1 MKDNIHLIFGNDD
14 FFVDLKTKKILEAY
28 KDYSVE
34 IIDGTMANIADLRR
48 VIENAIESLRTMD
61 FFSAQKCVW
70 LRATN
75 LLGPNSP
82 ALTEGAQATLDRWLG
97 VIEKLPMDVHFV
109 ISASPVDKRTRLF
122 KTLQTLAI
130 CEEMEEK
137 RNEDYLHFLI
147 KKFCEEQNV
156 AIEPEAE
163 ELLSQK
169 LNHQPRTIANELEK
183 LACLKNFSGTI
194 TYDNVLKNTPTL
206 INDEFFEPVEAFYEK
221 NKERYIRSLR
231 NHFILN
237 KEMRSILTMMQNR
250 NRLLIQLKVLDL
262 QSISKNMLD
271 VAYRNYEEFFGPVE
285 EKNTFCIF
293 SQNPWYLSRLKISFS
308 LKQLITLQEE
318 YTKIFDLIL
327 QTPNQACAYMEN
339 LVRFFCAI

>member
-1 MKDNIHLIFGNDD
+1 MKDNIRLIFGNDD
-14 FFVDLKTKKILEAY
+14 FFVDLKTKKILETY

-34 IIDGTMANIADLRR
+34 TIDGTMANIADLKR
-48 VIENAIESLRTMD
+48 VLENTIESLRTMD

-70 LRATN
+70 LKATN
-75 LLGPNSP
+75 LLGSSSP
-82 ALTEGAQATLDRWLG
+82 ATTEGAQATLDRWLD
-97 VIEKLPMDVHFV
+97 VVEKLPMDVHFI

-122 KTLQTLAI
+122 KTLQALVI

-137 RNEDYLHFLI
+137 KNDDYLHFLI
-147 KKFCEEQNV
+147 KKICKDQKV
-156 AIEPEAE
+156 TIESEAE
-163 ELLSQK
+163 ELLFQK

-183 LACLKNFSGTI
+183 LACLKDFSGTI
-194 TYDNVLKNTPTL
+194 TYDDVLKNTPTL
-206 INDEFFEPVEAFYEK
+206 INDEFFEPVEAFYEQ

-237 KEMRSILTMMQNR
+237 KEMRSVLTMMQNR
-250 NRLLIQLKVLDL
+250 NRLLMQLKVLNL
-262 QSISKNMLD
+262 SSVSKNALD
-271 VAYRNYEEFFGPVE
+271 AAYKNYEKFFGPIE

-293 SQNPWYLSRLKISFS
+293 SQNPWYLSRLKTPFT
-308 LKQLITLQEE
+308 LEQLLDLQEE

-339 LVRFFCAI
+339 LVRFF

>member
-1 MKDNIHLIFGNDD
+1 MKDNIHLILGNDD
-14 FFVDLKTKKILEAY
+14 FFVDLKAKKILEAY
-28 KDYSVE
+28 KDFSIE
-34 IIDGTMANIADLRR
+34 IIDGTMANIADLKR
-48 VIENAIESLRTMD
+48 VLENTIESLRTMD
-61 FFSAQKCVW
+61 FFSTQKCVW

-75 LLGPNSP
+75 LLGTSSP
-82 ALTEGAQATLDRWLG
+82 ATTEGAQTTLDRWLEI
-97 VIEKLPMDVHFV
+97 IEKLPTDVQFI

-122 KTLQTLAI
+122 KTLQALAV

-137 RNEDYLHFLI
+137 KNDDYLHFLI
-147 KKFCEEQNV
+147 KKLCKEQNV
-156 AIEPEAE
+156 TIETQAE
-163 ELLSQK
+163 ELLLQK

-194 TYDNVLKNTPTL
+194 TYDDVLKNTPTL

-237 KEMRSILTMMQNR
+237 KEMRSVLTMMQNR
-250 NRLLIQLKVLDL
+250 NRLLIQLKVLNL
-262 QSISKNMLD
+262 PSVSKNALD
-271 VAYRNYEEFFGPVE
+271 AAYKNYEKFFGPIE

-293 SQNPWYLSRLKISFS
+293 SQNPWYLSRLKTSFS
-308 LKQLITLQEE
+308 LNQLLDLQEE

-327 QTPNQACAYMEN
+327 QAPQQACAYMEN
-339 LVRFFCAI
+339 LVRFF

>member
-14 FFVDLKTKKILEAY
+14 FFVELKTKKILEAY

-34 IIDGTMANIADLRR
+34 TIDGTMANIADLKR
-48 VIENAIESLRTMD
+48 VLENTIESLRTMD

-70 LRATN
+70 LRSTN
-75 LLGPNSP
+75 LLGTSSP
-82 ALTEGAQATLDRWLG
+82 ATTEGAQTTLDRWLE
-97 VIEKLPMDVHFV
+97 VIEKLPVDVQFV
-109 ISASPVDKRTRLF
+109 ISASPIDKRTRLF
-122 KTLQTLAI
+122 KTLQALAT

-137 RNEDYLHFLI
+137 KNEDYLHFLI
-147 KKFCEEQNV
+147 KKICKEQKIV
-156 AIEPEAE
+156 VEPEAE
-163 ELLSQK
+163 ELLAQK

-194 TYDNVLKNTPTL
+194 TYDDVSKNTPTL

-237 KEMRSILTMMQNR
+237 KEMRSVLTMMQNR
-250 NRLLIQLKVLDL
+250 NRLLIQLKILNLPSV
-262 QSISKNMLD
+262 SKNALD
-271 VAYRNYEEFFGPVE
+271 AVYKNYEKFFGPIE

-293 SQNPWYLSRLKISFS
+293 SQNPWFLSRLKTPFT
-308 LKQLITLQEE
+308 LNQLLDLQEE

-327 QTPNQACAYMEN
+327 KTPNQACVYMEN
-339 LVRFFCAI
+339 LVRFF